1 MKTLKQSSREIV
13 VCADVNEI
21 AHEAAN
27 RFFQLSSECIS
38 RRGRFTVA
46 LSGGSTPAKLYEILS
61 APPFSDS
68 IPWGSIC
75 FFWGDERCV
84 PPDDPQSNYRL
95 AYEKLLSRVGIPP
108 ENIFRVEAEK
118 APNIAAA
125 DYSETIQKILP
136 DSVPRFD
143 LIFLGMGPDGHTA
156 SLFPDTTA
164 LQIEDKIAVA
174 NYVEKFKAWRITL
187 TASVINNAGNVI
199 FMVSGADKAET
210 LRKVLDGEWQPE
222 RLPSQ
227 LINPAHGRLTW
238 LIDEAA
244 AELLSF
250 ED

>member
-95 AYEKLLSRVGIPP
+95 ANEKLLTRVGVPIA
-108 ENIFRVEAEK
+108 NIFRIKTENPPK
-118 APNIAAA
+118 IAAA
-125 DYSETIQKILP
+125 EYSEAVRKTFHGEFP
-136 DSVPRFD
+136 HFD
-143 LIFLGMGPDGHTA
+143 LVFLGIGSDGHTA
-156 SLFPDTTA
+156 SLFPGTDA
-164 LQIEDKIAVA
+164 LRIEDQIAVA
-174 NYVEKFKAWRITL
+174 NYVEKFDSWRVTL
-187 TASVINNAGNVI
+187 TLPALNNAGNVI
-199 FMVSGADKAET
+199 FLVSGADKAET
-210 LRKVLDGEWQPE
+210 LRQVLEGEYQPE
-222 RLPSQ
+222 NLPSQ
-227 LINPAHGRLTW
+227 LIKATPGTLTW
-238 LIDEAA
+238 IIDEPAA
-244 AELLSF
+244 GLLSF
-250 ED
+250 